1 MITIGL
7 DENKKYA
14 RFEDS
19 AKFNKHKRSIGE
31 NLFFR
36 ANPPGGF
43 TSNAFDFQYEGEK
56 KAAHPRKMHV
66 VGSSNPSLSNDS
78 NDNVYGYETEAL
90 DNAANHRPVL
100 RSRDLSRPIRDQDGG
115 VKTAEPFG
123 FSRQQQSR
131 FAAALAQPA
140 LDLTTSERMRTPRYL
155 DTGLFLV

>member
-1 MITIGL
+1 M
-7 DENKKYA
+7 
-14 RFEDS
+14 
-19 AKFNKHKRSIGE
+19 IGE
-31 NLFFR
+31 YFFR

-56 KAAHPRKMHV
+56 KVHTKKMNF

-140 LDLTTSERMRTPRYL
+140 LDLTTSERMRTPR
-155 DTGLFLV
+155 